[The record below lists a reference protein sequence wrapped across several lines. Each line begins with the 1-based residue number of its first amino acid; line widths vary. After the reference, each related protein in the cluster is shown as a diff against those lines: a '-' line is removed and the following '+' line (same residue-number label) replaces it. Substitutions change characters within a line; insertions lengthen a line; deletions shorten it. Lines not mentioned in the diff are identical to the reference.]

1 MYGGRRNTAR
11 RARAPRRLRRPRDA
25 TRSPHVGVARA
36 ARAGAQRV
44 KRQPGGQPGGDRR
57 IGARIHLAKRAIV
70 GRPLA
75 SGRVSSTLLPKR
87 LALPIFASD
96 ALSSVAYAT
105 EAALAVLVAAS
116 LSGRRLLIPISLA
129 IAALL
134 VLVVLSYRQTV
145 RAYPGGGGSYIVA
158 SQNLGRVPGLVA
170 AASLLVDYVLTVA
183 VSIAAG
189 VLAITSAVPALS
201 GRRVELS
208 LVFLVV
214 LAVANGRGVREAG
227 RLFAIPTY
235 GFVVAAFAMIA
246 VGLGK
251 QGRGRL
257 PAGKRRTPRRRAPR
271 PACPPSSC
279 CAHSRPGAAPDRG
292 GSDRQRRPGLAATG
306 TQRRGDPRDP
316 GRDRSCSSGRRC
328 SPSRPAHGPAARCRS
343 CRRWRA
349 PCSRR
354 GRRRRPG
361 SSPCRASPLPSSCS
375 PPTPPSRA
383 FRD

>member
-11 RARAPRRLRRPRDA
+11 RARAPRQLLRPRDA

-235 GFVVAAFAMIA
+235 GFVVAAFLMIA

-251 QGRGRL
+251 CAVG
-257 PAGKRRTPRRRAPR
+257 
-271 PACPPSSC
+271 ACPQASVPDPAAAGTAASVS
-279 CAHSRPGAAPDRG
+279 AVVVLRHSRPGAAP
-292 GSDRQRRPGLAATG
+292 
-306 TQRRGDPRDP
+306 
-316 GRDRSCSSGRRC
+316 
-328 SPSRPAHGPAARCRS
+328 
-343 CRRWRA
+343 
-349 PCSRR
+349 
-354 GRRRRPG
+354 
-361 SSPCRASPLPSSCS
+361 
-375 PPTPPSRA
+375 
-383 FRD
+383 